1 MHLRRGTSGHPVIIA
16 RADPLT
22 IGTHPGATPRRT
34 LRPHGEPR
42 PDPGS
47 VQGRSRVLP
56 DVTVTTMADA
66 EGMDEQTALMNDEHV
81 VPGATG
87 PTPGSGPTGTPGP
100 DPRTPWY
107 RLPVFRDTSDDMLG
121 GVVSGLCR
129 AYGFD
134 RRTTRIALVLASFV
148 LPVLVLVYVIAWIL
162 LPDSPAEAQP
172 LADVVSDRRRFPLY
186 VALGLVVV
194 AGGLGS
200 IGSWFVFGDFPWGV
214 GLVALGVLLWMTPT
228 IRPGRRRR
236 DAQVATGPAPFPA
249 PGTPPVPGSA
259 TASATGFSTGSSMAF
274 PLPAQADAPL
284 GTDAPVDGTDAVD
297 PTTVMPATDTASGG
311 MGAAGGIGSVGH
323 DGTLLVPPPMP
334 SAPRRRR
341 YPIGSITVLAVVAAA
356 AIAAAGD
363 AIDWWDVPVL
373 GVVVASIIAAA
384 AGIAISTVVNRAWF
398 FVPFVLV
405 LAGAATF
412 LVVAEPSLDGG
423 VGERT
428 NRPATVAD
436 AERSHDLAMGELTLD
451 LVDVPLDADRPV
463 RVDAEVGVG
472 RLHVIVPAG
481 ATLVVTSEVGTGHL
495 VIGEREVVAG
505 VRQDDRRTIAAIG
518 EPTGTIELDLRV
530 GIGEIDIDRDVFA
543 IEPIDQLGGDSFES
557 LESLVGAGA

>member
-1 MHLRRGTSGHPVIIA
+1 
-16 RADPLT
+16 
-22 IGTHPGATPRRT
+22 
-34 LRPHGEPR
+34 
-42 PDPGS
+42 
-47 VQGRSRVLP
+47 
-56 DVTVTTMADA
+56 
-66 EGMDEQTALMNDEHV
+66 MNDEHV
-81 VPGATG
+81 VPGTTG
-87 PTPGSGPTGTPGP
+87 ATPGSGHTDAPGTPG
-100 DPRTPWY
+100 PRTPWY
-107 RLPVFRDTSDDMLG
+107 RLPVFRDSAGDSPESMVG
-121 GVVSGLCR
+121 GVLSGLCR
-129 AYGFD
+129 TYGFD

-172 LADVVSDRRRFPLY
+172 LADVVGDRRRFPLY

-228 IRPGRRRR
+228 LRPGRRRR
-236 DAQVATGPAPFPA
+236 DGQGATGPTPFPA
-249 PGTPPVPGSA
+249 PGAPPAAG
-259 TASATGFSTGSSMAF
+259 TATGFSTGTSTAF
-274 PLPAQADAPL
+274 PMPAQADTPFGADAAIDPL
-284 GTDAPVDGTDAVD
+284 SASTTPDDTSDAD
-297 PTTVMPATDTASGG
+297 PTTVLPTTAVPTTGQ
-311 MGAAGGIGSVGH
+311 GAGRGYGSVGH

-341 YPIGSITVLAVVAAA
+341 YPIGSITVLLVVAAA

-373 GVVVASIIAAA
+373 GVVVASVIAVA
-384 AGIAISTVVNRAWF
+384 AGLAISTVVNRAWF
-398 FVPFVLV
+398 LVPFVLL

-428 NRPATVAD
+428 NRPSTVAD
-436 AERSHDLAMGELTLD
+436 AERTHDLAMGELTLD

-495 VIGEREVVAG
+495 VIGDREVVAG

-530 GIGEIDIDRDVFA
+530 GIGEIDLDRDAFSVLSVDG
-543 IEPIDQLGGDSFES
+543 EP
-557 LESLVGAGA
+557 LVGAGA

>member
-1 MHLRRGTSGHPVIIA
+1 
-16 RADPLT
+16 
-22 IGTHPGATPRRT
+22 
-34 LRPHGEPR
+34 
-42 PDPGS
+42 
-47 VQGRSRVLP
+47 
-56 DVTVTTMADA
+56 MADA
-66 EGMDEQTALMNDEHV
+66 DVMDEQTALMNDEHV
-81 VPGATG
+81 VPGSPGT
-87 PTPGSGPTGTPGP
+87 TPGSGPTGTPGTP
-100 DPRTPWY
+100 GPRIPWY
-107 RLPVFRDTSDDMLG
+107 RLPVYRDRSEDMVG
-121 GVVSGLCR
+121 GVISGLCR
-129 AYGFD
+129 TYGFD
-134 RRTTRIALVLASFV
+134 RRTSRIALVLASFV

-162 LPDSPAEAQP
+162 LPDSPADAQP

-228 IRPGRRRR
+228 LRPGRRGR
-236 DAQVATGPAPFPA
+236 DARGATGPAPFPA
-249 PGTPPVPGSA
+249 PGAPPAPGSA
-259 TASATGFSTGSSMAF
+259 TGFPTGPSTAYPM
-274 PLPAQADAPL
+274 PAQADTPFGADASIDPL
-284 GTDAPVDGTDAVD
+284 SSPTVVTDAID
-297 PTTVMPATDTASGG
+297 PTTVLLTTATATTATTGG
-311 MGAAGGIGSVGH
+311 GFGSVGH

-341 YPIGSITVLAVVAAA
+341 YPIGSITVLLVVAAA

-373 GVVVASIIAAA
+373 GVVVASVIVVA
-384 AGIAISTVVNRAWF
+384 AGLAISTVVNRAWF
-398 FVPFVLV
+398 LVPFVL
-405 LAGAATF
+405 LLSAAATF

-436 AERSHDLAMGELTLD
+436 AERAHDLAMGELTLD

-495 VIGEREVVAG
+495 VIGDREVVAG

-518 EPTGTIELDLRV
+518 EPAGTIELDLRV
-530 GIGEIDIDRDVFA
+530 GIGEIDLDRDVFV
-543 IEPIDQLGGDSFES
+543 IEQIEQGDS

>member
-1 MHLRRGTSGHPVIIA
+1 
-16 RADPLT
+16 
-22 IGTHPGATPRRT
+22 
-34 LRPHGEPR
+34 
-42 PDPGS
+42 
-47 VQGRSRVLP
+47 
-56 DVTVTTMADA
+56 
-66 EGMDEQTALMNDEHV
+66 MDEQTALMNDEHV

-107 RLPVFRDTSDDMLG
+107 KLPVFRDTSDDMVG

-129 AYGFD
+129 TYGFD
-134 RRTTRIALVLASFV
+134 RRTSRIALVLASFV

-236 DAQVATGPAPFPA
+236 DAEGSTGPAPFPA
-249 PGTPPVPGSA
+249 PGTPPVPGSP
-259 TASATGFSTGSSMAF
+259 TVTGPSSSMASSAPSMAF

-284 GTDAPVDGTDAVD
+284 GTDSPIEGTDAVD
-297 PTTVMPATDTASGG
+297 PTTVMPTTDAASAG
-311 MGAAGGIGSVGH
+311 MGAASSGIGSVGH

-363 AIDWWDVPVL
+363 AIDWWDAPVL
-373 GVVVASIIAAA
+373 GVVVASIIAVA
-384 AGIAISTVVNRAWF
+384 AGIAISTIVNRAWF

-436 AERSHDLAMGELTLD
+436 AERAHDLAMGELTLD
-451 LVDVPLDADRPV
+451 LVDVPLDVDRPV
-463 RVDAEVGVG
+463 RVVAEVGVG

-481 ATLVVTSEVGTGHL
+481 ATLVLTSDVGAGHL
-495 VIGEREVVAG
+495 VIGDREVVAG

-530 GIGEIDIDRDVFA
+530 GIGEIDLDRDVFA
-543 IEPIDQLGGDSFES
+543 IEPIDQIDQIEPIEPIGQLGRDSS
-557 LESLVGAGA
+557 ESLVGAGA